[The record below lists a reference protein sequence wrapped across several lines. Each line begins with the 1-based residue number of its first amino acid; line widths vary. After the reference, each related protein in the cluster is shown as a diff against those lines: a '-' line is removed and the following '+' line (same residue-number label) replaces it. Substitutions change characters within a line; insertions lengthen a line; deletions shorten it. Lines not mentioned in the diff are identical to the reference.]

1 MSYVHCVVLDC
12 TYYLSFF
19 TASLARLCRQGA
31 VRLSNSL
38 GFDLRT
44 KSSRR
49 SPLPEIIPTEGM
61 VEAAFPISGVIDCI
75 IPLISTQLSTN
86 LRRHLPTDTIDMRF
100 RHQMDTIDGE
110 RFLVQ
115 QDTGWRI
122 SWRSVFACIRLPS
135 IHPLYEHAFSAGLFP
150 LPWAMRSSSTSR
162 NTLTTLERSSS
173 LLSNEGT
180 DTKRRT
186 DLPRSGSSWGFSVDG
201 RIFHRRDLG
210 LWVNKGFI

>member
-1 MSYVHCVVLDC
+1 MSMSYVHCVVLDC
-12 TYYLSFF
+12 TYYLSF
-19 TASLARLCRQGA
+19 SYISARLRRQGA

-49 SPLPEIIPTEGM
+49 SPLPETIPTEGM
-61 VEAAFPISGVIDCI
+61 VEAACLIISGIIDCI

-135 IHPLYEHAFSAGLFP
+135 IHPLDEHAFSVGHFP
-150 LPWAMRSSSTSR
+150 LPWTMRSSSTSR
-162 NTLTTLERSSS
+162 NTLTTLERPFS

-186 DLPRSGSSWGFSVDG
+186 DLP
-201 RIFHRRDLG
+201 
-210 LWVNKGFI
+210 